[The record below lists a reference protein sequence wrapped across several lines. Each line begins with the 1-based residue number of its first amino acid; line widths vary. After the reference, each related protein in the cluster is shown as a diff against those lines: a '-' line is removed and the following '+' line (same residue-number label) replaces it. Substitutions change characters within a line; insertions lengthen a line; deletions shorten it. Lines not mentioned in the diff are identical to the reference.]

1 MSTRVLRRSLHG
13 LRPGMALLEVIVAM
27 TILVTAALSTVAWV
41 IQASDAVARAAAA
54 AAETDSAS
62 DYLDR
67 IALWTREDLDRHLG
81 PRRQGAWT
89 VTVERTTPAL
99 YVVTMRDNRNAHTI
113 LRTVLYRPEVHD
125 VTS

>member
-1 MSTRVLRRSLHG
+1 MSQRVLRRTPQG
-13 LRPGMALLEVIVAM
+13 LQRGMALLEVIVAM
-27 TILVTAALSTVAWV
+27 TILVIAALSTVAWV
-41 IQASDAVARAAAA
+41 GQASDAVVRAGTA

-67 IALWTREDLDRHLG
+67 IALWTRDDLDRHLG

-89 VTVERTTPAL
+89 VTVERMTPAL
-99 YVVTMRDNRNAHTI
+99 YVVTMRDGGNYHTL
-113 LRTVLYRPEVHD
+113 LRTVLYRPEVPD

>member
-1 MSTRVLRRSLHG
+1 MSTRVVRRSLHG

-27 TILVTAALSTVAWV
+27 TIFVTAALSTVAWV
-41 IQASDAVARAAAA
+41 IQASGAVVRAGVV
-54 AAETDSAS
+54 AAETDAAS

-99 YVVTMRDNRNAHTI
+99 YIVTMRDGGNSHTI
-113 LRTVLYRPEVHD
+113 LRTVLYRPEVPN

>member
-1 MSTRVLRRSLHG
+1 MSQRVLRRTPQG
-13 LRPGMALLEVIVAM
+13 LQRGMALLEVIVAM
-27 TILVTAALSTVAWV
+27 TILVIAALSTVAWV
-41 IQASDAVARAAAA
+41 GQASDAVARAGTA

-67 IALWTREDLDRHLG
+67 IALWTRDDLDRHLG

-89 VTVERTTPAL
+89 VTVERMTPAL
-99 YVVTMRDNRNAHTI
+99 YVVTMRDGGNYHTL
-113 LRTVLYRPEVHD
+113 LRTVLYRPEVPD